1 MPAIEYR
8 GVLATHGIKYPSGWE
23 DEPRPADIMT
33 AIHSRRLNHSLHTR
47 SLGRARI
54 VNVLLDGVSH
64 GAKLDAGLDDGVV
77 EWDRENNYFPRMDG
91 LARSRLEEEH
101 ADVGQPLWRVPS
113 DSHPNPCSPGT
124 CGGDDAFDVTS
135 RLLHARKLVVEMER
149 DVNMLP
155 VDLTVAVCMRDL
167 YEEMSVFGPQVPQ
180 KAGLLL
186 EAVLAAIRS
195 RREMMLKEVVKAY
208 TGAWVD
214 NDLQSVN
221 RDPIVLKAWLD
232 WAVQHDTVGT
242 PESRRQLRDAMGA
255 PPPPRQLVYD
265 LMVRIAQRAVV
276 GEDQVVGRLMD
287 QQREH
292 NQRVAQQSDAAV
304 AREWAARHNLLDT
317 VESILANCAT
327 SVKAVM
333 DVIAADMN
341 IPPPAFAVRRAGAST
356 GSDGGSMAASAVT
369 GDNNPHAQPFNL
381 QGFRTTPTP
390 AGPPLTSPRMQGG
403 QGNYC
408 TCFTVLLLMI
418 SLCQMFVSSPPAMQG
433 GHAVGLSQGRHVVTN
448 VPRQPVGAP
457 GVLFDEEVWDVSSP
471 GSLNLSA

>member
-1 MPAIEYR
+1 
-8 GVLATHGIKYPSGWE
+8 
-23 DEPRPADIMT
+23 
-33 AIHSRRLNHSLHTR
+33 
-47 SLGRARI
+47 
-54 VNVLLDGVSH
+54 
-64 GAKLDAGLDDGVV
+64 
-77 EWDRENNYFPRMDG
+77 
-91 LARSRLEEEH
+91 
-101 ADVGQPLWRVPS
+101 
-113 DSHPNPCSPGT
+113 
-124 CGGDDAFDVTS
+124 
-135 RLLHARKLVVEMER
+135 
-149 DVNMLP
+149 MLP

-167 YEEMSVFGPQVPQ
+167 YEEMS

-265 LMVRIAQRAVV
+265 LMRQLMRRVQQGRRLLQMGMAPRFHCLSRPIPSTDKKTGSRPFLNVPASSSMKRFKWWGRYLQRGPVAGEGSLGMGAVVKAGGLLAGPGGGRGPGIPGMEREVSRRAGGSRRESGGSGRASSGEGRERRRRVHRAPAGSVEWEGVDGEEEGVEEAEVPSGHKRSRRNMDPPPTARQIAQRAVV

-356 GSDGGSMAASAVT
+356 
-369 GDNNPHAQPFNL
+369 
-381 QGFRTTPTP
+381 
-390 AGPPLTSPRMQGG
+390 
-403 QGNYC
+403 
-408 TCFTVLLLMI
+408 
-418 SLCQMFVSSPPAMQG
+418 VS
-433 GHAVGLSQGRHVVTN
+433 
-448 VPRQPVGAP
+448 
-457 GVLFDEEVWDVSSP
+457 
-471 GSLNLSA
+471 

>member
-1 MPAIEYR
+1 
-8 GVLATHGIKYPSGWE
+8 
-23 DEPRPADIMT
+23 
-33 AIHSRRLNHSLHTR
+33 
-47 SLGRARI
+47 
-54 VNVLLDGVSH
+54 
-64 GAKLDAGLDDGVV
+64 
-77 EWDRENNYFPRMDG
+77 
-91 LARSRLEEEH
+91 
-101 ADVGQPLWRVPS
+101 
-113 DSHPNPCSPGT
+113 
-124 CGGDDAFDVTS
+124 
-135 RLLHARKLVVEMER
+135 
-149 DVNMLP
+149 MLP

-167 YEEMSVFGPQVPQ
+167 YEEMS

-265 LMVRIAQRAVV
+265 LMAAAWGKGTSVERPPYSSDMAPITPSFHDAWSAWRASAAPADEAGAAGAEVVADGDGAEVSLPLPPHPLDGQEDRVHRAPAGSVEWEGVDGEEEGVEEAEVPSGHKRSRRNMDPPPTARQIAQRAVV

-356 GSDGGSMAASAVT
+356 
-369 GDNNPHAQPFNL
+369 
-381 QGFRTTPTP
+381 
-390 AGPPLTSPRMQGG
+390 
-403 QGNYC
+403 
-408 TCFTVLLLMI
+408 
-418 SLCQMFVSSPPAMQG
+418 VS
-433 GHAVGLSQGRHVVTN
+433 
-448 VPRQPVGAP
+448 
-457 GVLFDEEVWDVSSP
+457 
-471 GSLNLSA
+471 